1 MPRILKEPEG
11 WRFSSFRKMRLEF
24 VSDTAI
30 GGRKLRLTSLRLER
44 GWQIPSEE
52 S

>member
-11 WRFSSFRKMRLEF
+11 WRFSSFSKMRLGI
-24 VSDTAI
+24 VRDTSI
-30 GGRKLRLTSLRLER
+30 GGGAGERTSLRLER
-44 GWQIPSEE
+44 GWQILSEE